1 MNQPSTTSTPLVAN
15 APSGRRVSRRRVR
28 RRSGRVA
35 IVFVGL
41 GAVVV
46 GGFLL
51 LIAQGTVDISI
62 SHVVQIL
69 IGGSPG
75 RSVERTIVIDARLP
89 KALTAVVAGAA
100 LAVGGAQMQTLFRNP
115 LADPFVLGVS
125 SGATLGAAIV
135 ILGTTGSGAAW
146 LGGLEV
152 VGRFGV
158 TGAACIGAG
167 VTLVLALAFARRVG
181 NPVTVLIV
189 GVMFGYFAGAIVD
202 VLTYYSDPE
211 RLRGLAQFSRGTV
224 RDVAWDELAIVGP
237 TCAVVLV
244 ASMLLARPLNL
255 LLLGERYA
263 ATMGLNVRRIQVTSL
278 IGVAVLAGVTTAF
291 CGSIGFVGLA
301 APHVVRGLLRTS
313 DHRIVLPASAL
324 LGSTIVLVAE
334 YIAGGNGL
342 TSVSLPLNSV
352 TAFIGAPVVL
362 WVLLQRRRDD
372 TQVPT

>member
-1 MNQPSTTSTPLVAN
+1 MKSV
-15 APSGRRVSRRRVR
+15 GE
-28 RRSGRVA
+28 RRSAPRVVA
-35 IVFVGL
+35 AFAVL
-41 GAVVV
+41 GALVVA
-46 GGFLL
+46 GFVLL
-51 LIAQGTVDISI
+51 LVQGSVRIPVGE
-62 SHVVQIL
+62 VVRIL
-69 IGGSPG
+69 FGGEPS
-75 RSVERTIVIDARLP
+75 RAVHRTIVIDARLP
-89 KALTAVVAGAA
+89 KALTAVAAGAA

-125 SGATLGAAIV
+125 SGATLGASIV

-152 VGRFGV
+152 VSRFGV
-158 TGAACIGAG
+158 TGAAIIGAAL
-167 VTLVLALAFARRVG
+167 TLLLALAFAHRVG

-211 RLRGLAQFSRGTV
+211 RLRGLSQFTRGTV

-237 TCAVVLV
+237 TCAVAIVL
-244 ASMLLARPLNL
+244 SMTLAKPLNL

-263 ATMGLNVRRIQVTSL
+263 ATMGLHVRRIQLLSL
-278 IGVAVLAGVTTAF
+278 VSVAVLAGVTTAF

-301 APHVVRGLLRTS
+301 APHLVRGVLRTS
-313 DHRIVLPASAL
+313 DHRVVLPASAL
-324 LGSTIVLVAE
+324 LGATIVLIAE
-334 YIAGGNGL
+334 YVAGGNGL

-362 WVLLQRRRDD
+362 WVLLQRRRS
-372 TQVPT
+372 TVPVAA